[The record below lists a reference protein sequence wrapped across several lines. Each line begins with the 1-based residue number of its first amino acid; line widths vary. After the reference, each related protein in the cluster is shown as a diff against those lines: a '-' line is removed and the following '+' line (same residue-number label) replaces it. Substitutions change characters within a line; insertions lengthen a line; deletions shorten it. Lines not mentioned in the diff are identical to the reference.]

1 MQRLTISVDDD
12 IAQAFDALI
21 VERRYKNRSEAFR
34 DLLRRELAQ
43 NAFEK
48 QNGECVAV
56 VSYTYDH
63 HARNLSAKMVEQQHD
78 HHSMVIS
85 SMHVHVSRH
94 KCVETVVMRGP
105 YDKVHRMAQDTIAET
120 GIEEGAVN
128 YIAVREDD
136 EEHHAHEHPHDHAH
150 SHEH

>member
-12 IAQAFDALI
+12 IARAFDALI
-21 VERRYKNRSEAFR
+21 EERRYKNRSEAFR

-48 QNGECVAV
+48 QNAECVAV
-56 VSYTYDH
+56 VSYTFDH
-63 HARNLSAKMVEQQHD
+63 QARNLSSRMIEQQHD

-105 YDKVHRMAQDTIAET
+105 YDKVRRMAQDTIAET

-128 YIAVREDD
+128 YIAVHEDD
-136 EEHHAHEHPHDHAH
+136 KEHPVDEHHHGHEH
-150 SHEH
+150 